1 MSVDGEHDAPRR
13 QTWIMDALPLPET
26 LDDVLAAWKRHGLAA
41 GHSDR
46 TITSRA
52 YTVRRLAKSV
62 DPMTATRDDLTDWL
76 AGLVDSRSGE
86 PAKRSS
92 RATYRAQVRS
102 FYAWLLDA
110 GRRGDDPSA
119 GLPQPRV
126 PRAYPRPLSTA
137 DVEQLLAACLDPRAA
152 QTRAYV
158 LLACYAG
165 LRVHEIAK
173 VRGEDIAGGVLRVQG
188 KGGSDATVPVHG
200 TIIELSKR
208 MPEAGWWFPSNGR
221 HVGRVAVSQ
230 AIARALKRAG
240 VSGTPHACR
249 HFYGTQVLA
258 SSGGNLRITQRA
270 MRHADIRST
279 AIYTLVVD
287 DDLRRAVAGIPA

>member
-1 MSVDGEHDAPRR
+1 MSVEGEDCAPRC
-13 QTWIMDALPLPET
+13 QTWIVDALPLPET
-26 LDDVLAAWKRHGLAA
+26 LEDVLSAWKRHGMAA

-52 YTVRRLAKSV
+52 YTVQRLAKSV
-62 DPMTATRDDLTDWL
+62 DPMVATRDDLTDWL

-102 FYAWLLDA
+102 FYAWLLDV
-110 GRRGDDPSA
+110 GRRSDDPSA
-119 GLPQPRV
+119 GLPGLRV
-126 PRAYPRPLSTA
+126 PRPYPRPLSLTEV
-137 DVEQLLAACLDPRAA
+137 DRLLGACLNPRAA
-152 QTRAYV
+152 QTRAYI

-188 KGGSDATVPVHG
+188 KGGSDATVPIHG
-200 TIIELSKR
+200 AILELAKR
-208 MPEAGWWFPSNGR
+208 MPEAGWWFPSNGK

-230 AIARALKRAG
+230 AIARALKRGG
-240 VSGTPHACR
+240 VTGTPHACR

-258 SSGGNLRITQRA
+258 AAGGNLKIAQRA

-279 AIYTLVVD
+279 AIYTLVAD
-287 DDLRRAVAGIPA
+287 DDLHRAVAGIPA